1 MTSVDRF
8 YRRISA
14 RKGFVMVKVMKMTSD
29 SEQGRKPMRFFRHG
43 VIGMVCLVIGLLVL
57 WQPLPTQ
64 AQGAA
69 PAPGKPALYEFG
81 AGYCVS
87 CKDMEKVMAELT
99 ATHSDQVEFRMVY
112 VDKEKPLFEQ
122 YKIMLIPT
130 QVFLD
135 ASGKEVDRHIGA
147 LTKEEVLKKLKEL
160 KFIR

>member
-1 MTSVDRF
+1 
-8 YRRISA
+8 
-14 RKGFVMVKVMKMTSD
+14 MK
-29 SEQGRKPMRFFRHG
+29 FWRHAM
-43 VIGMVCLVIGLLVL
+43 IGLVCLVGGFLVVG
-57 WQPLPTQ
+57 QPLPVQ

-69 PAPGKPALYEFG
+69 PATGKPALYEFG

-87 CKDMEKVMAELT
+87 CKEMAKIMAELT
-99 ATHSDQVEFRMVY
+99 ATHSDQVEFRLVY

-147 LTKEEVLKKLKEL
+147 LTRDEVIKKLKEL

>member
-1 MTSVDRF
+1 MKFLRGTF
-8 YRRISA
+8 I
-14 RKGFVMVKVMKMTSD
+14 GF
-29 SEQGRKPMRFFRHG
+29 F
-43 VIGMVCLVIGLLVL
+43 CLVAGFLVL
-57 WQPLPTQ
+57 WQPMPTQ

-69 PAPGKPALYEFG
+69 PASGKPALYEFG

-87 CKDMEKVMAELT
+87 CKEMEKVMAELKKS
-99 ATHSDQVEFRMVY
+99 HSDQVEFRMIY

-135 ASGKEVDRHIGA
+135 ASGKEVDRHMGV

-160 KFIR
+160 KLISK

>member
-1 MTSVDRF
+1 
-8 YRRISA
+8 
-14 RKGFVMVKVMKMTSD
+14 MKLLRGAFM
-29 SEQGRKPMRFFRHG
+29 GLF
-43 VIGMVCLVIGLLVL
+43 CLVVGFLVL

-69 PAPGKPALYEFG
+69 PATGKPALYEFG

-87 CKDMEKVMAELT
+87 CKEMAKIMAELT
-99 ATHSDQVEFRMVY
+99 ASHSDQVEFRLVY

-160 KFIR
+160 NFIR

>member
-1 MTSVDRF
+1 
-8 YRRISA
+8 
-14 RKGFVMVKVMKMTSD
+14 MK
-29 SEQGRKPMRFFRHG
+29 FLRHY
-43 VIGMVCLVIGLLVL
+43 VIGLVCLAIGFLVV

-69 PAPGKPALYEFG
+69 PATGKPALYEFG

-87 CKDMEKVMAELT
+87 CKEMAKIMAELT
-99 ATHSDQVEFRMVY
+99 TSHSDQVEFRLVY

-135 ASGKEVDRHIGA
+135 ASGKEVDRHIGP

-160 KFIR
+160 KCIR

>member
-1 MTSVDRF
+1 
-8 YRRISA
+8 
-14 RKGFVMVKVMKMTSD
+14 MK
-29 SEQGRKPMRFFRHG
+29 FLRHYVVG
-43 VIGMVCLVIGLLVL
+43 LVCLVMGFLLV

-64 AQGAA
+64 AQGSA
-69 PAPGKPALYEFG
+69 PAQGKPALYEFG

-87 CKDMEKVMAELT
+87 CKKMAKIMAEVTLQYG
-99 ATHSDQVEFRMVY
+99 DQVEVRLVY
-112 VDKEKPLFEQ
+112 ADKEKDLFQQ

-147 LTKEEVLKKLKEL
+147 LPKEEVIKKLKAL